1 MENTA
6 SQEVRELMEYP
17 ENTVGSLMS
26 TDFISFKEEMTV
38 DDTIREL
45 RILKPEPDS
54 IYYLY
59 VLDKDEHLIATV
71 SLRDLITA
79 EPNIKLSQIMNRE
92 VIKIIDTDK
101 IDSLAELITKY
112 NLIALPVVNKEL
124 KMEGMV
130 IIDDVVYTL
139 LKTRKKK
146 TLREE

>member
-1 MENTA
+1 
-6 SQEVRELMEYP
+6 
-17 ENTVGSLMS
+17 
-26 TDFISFKEEMTV
+26 
-38 DDTIREL
+38 
-45 RILKPEPDS
+45 
-54 IYYLY
+54 
-59 VLDKDEHLIATV
+59 
-71 SLRDLITA
+71 
-79 EPNIKLSQIMNRE
+79 MNRE
-92 VIKIIDTDK
+92 VIKIVDTDK

>member
-1 MENTA
+1 MD
-6 SQEVRELMEYP
+6 YP

-26 TDFISFKEEMTV
+26 TDFFSFKESMTV
-38 DDTIREL
+38 DETLREL
-45 RILKPEPDS
+45 RRLKPEPDS

-71 SLRDLITA
+71 SLRDLIIA
-79 EPNIKLSQIMNRE
+79 EPHIKLSQIMNRE
-92 VIKIIDTDK
+92 VIKIVDTDK

>member
-6 SQEVRELMEYP
+6 SQEVRELMDYP

-26 TDFISFKEEMTV
+26 TDFFSFKESMTV
-38 DDTIREL
+38 DETLREL
-45 RILKPEPDS
+45 RRLKPEPDS

-71 SLRDLITA
+71 SLRDLIIA
-79 EPNIKLSQIMNRE
+79 EPNIKLSQIMNRD
-92 VIKIIDTDK
+92 VIKIVDTDK

>member
-6 SQEVRELMEYP
+6 SQEVRELMDYP

-26 TDFISFKEEMTV
+26 TDFFSFKESMTV
-38 DDTIREL
+38 DETLREL
-45 RILKPEPDS
+45 RRLKPEPDS

-71 SLRDLITA
+71 SLRDLIIA

-92 VIKIIDTDK
+92 VIKIVDTDK